1 MRTIRELKLRI
12 ASTTNIQQITT
23 AMKMVAGARLKKAQ
37 ARLESARPYARKMA
51 EVTLDLAALTQW
63 SFNPLLRK
71 HYHNLKVLIIV
82 FTGDRGLSGNFH
94 HDIADQAMEFGN
106 RLSAK
111 NKVSYYVIGLKGYH
125 RFLEKEA
132 PVFRNFKSPVAG
144 VSFEMA
150 QKLRKEII
158 DWYTEEQFDRIYL
171 FYAKFYSALSQKPR
185 PFQLLPIDP
194 EQAKVKQERGLF
206 IFEPARKK
214 LLDSIL
220 PRYIESEVFRAFL
233 ETEAGELGARM
244 AAMSA
249 ASDNASEIIGEYQ
262 MEFNRIRQSHI
273 TNEIAEIVGGAEV
286 LQRSSA
292 KWGDC

>member
-12 ASTTNIQQITT
+12 AGTTNIQQITT
-23 AMKMVAGARLKKAQ
+23 AMKMVAAAHLKKAQ

-71 HYHNLKVLIIV
+71 HNYILKELIIV
-82 FTGDRGLSGNFH
+82 FTGDRGLSGDFH
-94 HDIADQAMEFGN
+94 HNVADQAIEFGN

-111 NKVSYYVIGLKGYH
+111 NKVSYYVIGSKGYH
-125 RFLEKEA
+125 RFLEKEV
-132 PVFRNFKSPVAG
+132 PVFKNFEGPLDG
-144 VSFEMA
+144 VSFRMA
-150 QKLRKEII
+150 RELSKEII
-158 DWYTEEQFDRIYL
+158 NWYTREQFNRIYL

-194 EQAKVKQERGLF
+194 EQAKAKQESGLF

-220 PRYIESEVFRAFL
+220 PRYIESEISRSFL
-233 ETEAGELGARM
+233 ETEVGELGARM

-249 ASDNASEIIGEYQ
+249 ASDNASKIIEEYQ
-262 MEFNRIRQSHI
+262 IEYNRIRQSNI
-273 TNEIAEIVGGAEV
+273 TNEITEIVGGAEV
-286 LQRSSA
+286 LY
-292 KWGDC
+292 KNTI